1 MIAIHNERCFSTCEM
16 KCHARED
23 RKKYKGQRYRHG
35 IGLVTAFCVI
45 WLAWNNKNRQ
55 ALN

>member
-23 RKKYKGQRYRHG
+23 RKKDKTERYRHG